1 MEEQKKEPVM
11 GRINRIL
18 WYILGAISFIIV
30 LVVIFAIFRRG
41 TGY

>member
-11 GRINRIL
+11 GKINRIL
-18 WYILGAISFIIV
+18 WYIMGAISLIIV

>member
-11 GRINRIL
+11 GKINRIL
-18 WYILGAISFIIV
+18 WYILGALSIIIV

>member
-11 GRINRIL
+11 GKINRIL
-18 WYILGAISFIIV
+18 WYIMGAISFIII
-30 LVVIFAIFRRG
+30 LAVIFAILRRG